1 MSGAIQLSAISAVL
15 AGTMMSG
22 TLLAQTHKEY
32 RFNVGPRAGI
42 SVNNPYGS
50 VSVKPSIGN
59 VVVVNAILSSDK
71 VQVDNALVG
80 NRVEI
85 QSRLLPG
92 RTPSRTRRLRIL
104 LLPTP
109 ASPCIPVAARARGK
123 LHGDISLERRS
134 RHRDVRDVNNAHVH
148 VKTLNGPSSD
158 QHSGRAR

>member
-1 MSGAIQLSAISAVL
+1 MGGHRLQAAALSAVL
-15 AGTMMSG
+15 AGTTMTG

-92 RTPSRTRRLRIL
+92 ADT
-104 LLPTP
+104 
-109 ASPCIPVAARARGK
+109 
-123 LHGDISLERRS
+123 
-134 RHRDVRDVNNAHVH
+134 
-148 VKTLNGPSSD
+148 
-158 QHSGRAR
+158 QSGRVDYEILA